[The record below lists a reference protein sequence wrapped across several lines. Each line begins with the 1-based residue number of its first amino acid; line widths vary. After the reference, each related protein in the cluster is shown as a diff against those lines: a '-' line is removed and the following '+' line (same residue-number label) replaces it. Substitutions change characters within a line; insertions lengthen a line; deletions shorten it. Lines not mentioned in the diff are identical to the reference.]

1 MLAALSTVLLSALGA
16 AAPATAPTA
25 ATAPASECPSP
36 AQLGAALNA
45 LVAGLVAPAPT
56 ATPLSLAG
64 GLRLE
69 VTSSSEGEVRVDLVD
84 VHGEIV
90 LHRTLPTPPRGRAPD
105 CAALADTIALIV
117 DRYLHDV
124 GYEAPSLPPPTL
136 EPPPT
141 PAPAVTLQPAGVAV
155 APSSVP
161 RARAFWR
168 LGLAGS
174 ARRGDAG
181 GFDGDGDLTIGV
193 ESGAEGAHGGARL
206 SLGYAPPADARWPSA
221 TATLL
226 RLPFRLGVYL
236 SLAAGPGR
244 LEPGVGADADLL
256 LVSAEGAGTA
266 RGAHLAPAGDLAL
279 GYAISLAGPLYLRL
293 LLRAALAV
301 PYAFKTSIGAQVWG
315 TPRFYGDGGVELGL
329 AFR

>member
-16 AAPATAPTA
+16 AAPATPPTA
-25 ATAPASECPSP
+25 ANAPASECPSS
-36 AQLGAALNA
+36 AQLGAALNT
-45 LVAGLVAPAPT
+45 LVAGIAAPATT

-90 LHRTLPTPPRGRAPD
+90 LHRALPAPPRGSAPD

-124 GYEAPSLPPPTL
+124 GYEAPSLPPPAL
-136 EPPPT
+136 KPPPT
-141 PAPAVTLQPAGVAV
+141 PAPAVTLQPTGVAV

-161 RARAFWR
+161 RARGVWR

-181 GFDGDGDLTIGV
+181 GIDGDGDLTIGV
-193 ESGAEGAHGGARL
+193 ESAGEGVHRGARL
-206 SLGYAPPADARWPSA
+206 SLGYAPPVDARWSSA
-221 TATLL
+221 TATLR

-244 LEPGVGADADLL
+244 LEPGVGAGADLL
-256 LVSAEGAGTA
+256 LVSAEGANA
-266 RGAHLAPAGDLAL
+266 APGAHLAPEGDLAL
-279 GYAISLAGPLYLRL
+279 GYAVFLARPLYLRL
-293 LLRAALAV
+293 LLRAALTV
-301 PYAFKTSIGAQVWG
+301 PYAFKTSTGAQVWG

>member
-1 MLAALSTVLLSALGA
+1 VLAALSTVLLSALGA
-16 AAPATAPTA
+16 AAPATPPTA
-25 ATAPASECPSP
+25 ANAPASECPSP

-45 LVAGLVAPAPT
+45 LGAGIAAPAQA

-64 GLRLE
+64 GLRLD
-69 VTSSSEGEVRVDLVD
+69 VATSSEGEVRVDLVD
-84 VHGEIV
+84 VQGEVV
-90 LHRTLPTPPRGRAPD
+90 LHRTLPAPPRGRAPD
-105 CAALADTIALIV
+105 CGALADTIALIV

-124 GYEAPSLPPPTL
+124 GYEAPPLPPPAP

-141 PAPAVTLQPAGVAV
+141 PAPAVTLQPTGVAV

-161 RARAFWR
+161 RARAVWR

-181 GFDGDGDLTIGV
+181 GFDGDADLTIGV
-193 ESGAEGAHGGARL
+193 ESAGEGAHGGARL
-206 SLGYAPPADARWPSA
+206 SLGFAPPADARWPSA
-221 TATLL
+221 SATLR

-244 LEPGVGADADLL
+244 LEPGVGAGADLL
-256 LVSAEGAGTA
+256 LVSAESGGTA
-266 RGAHLAPAGDLAL
+266 RAAHFAPAGDLAL
-279 GYAISLAGPLYLRL
+279 GYAVSLAGPLYLRL
-293 LLRAALAV
+293 LLRTALAV
-301 PYAFKTSIGAQVWG
+301 PYVFKTSTGAQVWG

>member
-1 MLAALSTVLLSALGA
+1 VPVLAALTTVLLSTLGA
-16 AAPATAPTA
+16 AAPATPPTA
-25 ATAPASECPSP
+25 ANAPASECPSP

-69 VTSSSEGEVRVDLVD
+69 VASASEGEVRVDLVD

-90 LHRTLPTPPRGRAPD
+90 LHRTLPAPPRGRAPD

-124 GYEAPSLPPPTL
+124 GFEAPPLQPPAP
-136 EPPPT
+136 EPPPR

-155 APSSVP
+155 ASPSVP
-161 RARAFWR
+161 RARAVWR

-181 GFDGDGDLTIGV
+181 GFDGDAALALGV
-193 ESGAEGAHGGARL
+193 ESAREGAHAGARL
-206 SLGYAPPADARWPSA
+206 SLGYAPPADARWPGA
-221 TATLL
+221 TATLR

-244 LEPGVGADADLL
+244 LEPGVGAGADLL
-256 LVSAEGAGTA
+256 LVSAEGAGTN
-266 RGAHLAPAGDLAL
+266 HLAPAGDLAL
-279 GYAISLAGPLYLRL
+279 GYAVSLAGPLYLRL

-301 PYAFKTSIGAQVWG
+301 PYAFKTSAGAQVWG

>member
-1 MLAALSTVLLSALGA
+1 L
-16 AAPATAPTA
+16 
-25 ATAPASECPSP
+25 ECPSP
-36 AQLGAALNA
+36 AQLAAALNA
-45 LVAGLVAPAPT
+45 LVAGIVPAAPT

-69 VTSSSEGEVRVDLVD
+69 VASSSEGEVRVDLLD
-84 VHGEIV
+84 AHGDIV
-90 LHRTLPTPPRGRAPD
+90 LHRVLPAPPRGRAPD
-105 CAALADTIALIV
+105 CGALADTIALIV

-124 GYEAPSLPPPTL
+124 GYEAPSLPPPAL
-136 EPPPT
+136 EPPPN
-141 PAPAVTLQPAGVAV
+141 PGPAVTLRPTEVAV

-161 RARAFWR
+161 RARPVWR
-168 LGLAGS
+168 LGLSGS
-174 ARRGDAG
+174 ARRGNAG
-181 GFDGDGDLTIGV
+181 AFDGDGDLTIGV
-193 ESGAEGAHGGARL
+193 ESAREGAHAGVRL
-206 SLGYAPPADARWPSA
+206 SLGYAPPAEARWSSA
-221 TATLL
+221 TATLR

-256 LVSAEGAGTA
+256 LVSADGAGMA
-266 RGAHLAPAGDLAL
+266 RGAHVAPAGDLAL
-279 GYAISLAGPLYLRL
+279 GYAVSVAGPLYLRL

-301 PYAFKTSIGAQVWG
+301 PYVFKTAAGAQVWG

>member
-25 ATAPASECPSP
+25 ANTPASECPSP

-45 LVAGLVAPAPT
+45 LGAGIVPPAPT

-64 GLRLE
+64 GLRLD
-69 VTSSSEGEVRVDLVD
+69 VGSSSEGEVRVDLVD
-84 VHGEIV
+84 GRGETV
-90 LHRTLPTPPRGRAPD
+90 LHRALPAPPRGRAPD

-124 GYEAPSLPPPTL
+124 GYEAPSLPPPAP

-141 PAPAVTLQPAGVAV
+141 PAPAVTLQPTGAAV
-155 APSSVP
+155 APSSAP
-161 RARAFWR
+161 RAHAVWR
-168 LGLAGS
+168 VGLSGS
-174 ARRGDAG
+174 ARRGEVG
-181 GFDGDGDLTIGV
+181 GFDDDGDLAIGV
-193 ESGAEGAHGGARL
+193 ESAREGAHAGARL
-206 SLGYAPPADARWPSA
+206 SLGYAPPADARWSSA
-221 TATLL
+221 TATL
-226 RLPFRLGVYL
+226 RRFPFRLGVYL

-256 LVSAEGAGTA
+256 LVSADGAGMA
-266 RGAHLAPAGDLAL
+266 RGAHVAPAGDLAL
-279 GYAISLAGPLYLRL
+279 GYAVSLAGRLYVRL
-293 LLRAALAV
+293 LLRGALAV
-301 PYAFKTSIGAQVWG
+301 PYDFKTSTGAQVWG
-315 TPRFYGDGGVELGL
+315 TPRFYGDGGVELGW